1 MIQHG
6 ASVGYFHGNILELKD
21 DLATLKPTFFISVP
35 RLYQRFYDVMQSK
48 IKELT
53 GFKATLARWGIDSK
67 MANLGQTGETTHGVY
82 DKLIFN
88 KFRDSMGG
96 RV

>member
-1 MIQHG
+1 M
-6 ASVGYFHGNILELKD
+6 ELKD

-53 GFKATLARWGIDSK
+53 GIKGKLCQWGIESK
-67 MANLGQTGETTHGVY
+67 MATLSQTGETTHGLY

-88 KFRDSMGG
+88 KF
-96 RV
+96 